1 MGERDLAIL
10 DDGDRNA
17 WDAELFAELF
27 DPLLEPVWRGSAR
40 GRRTDHQ
47 CEPTQRAMDVLQH
60 GLTPGVDQIGT

>member
-10 DDGDRNA
+10 DDSDRNA

-27 DPLLEPVWRGSAR
+27 DPLLEPIWRGSAR
-40 GRRTDHQ
+40 GCRTDHQ

-60 GLTPGVDQIGT
+60 GLTPGVDQVGT